1 MQEGT
6 RQRFAAA
13 KAYLDD
19 RSPIDSALHAEV
31 AYELDQLRR
40 VRVQEVILIQI
51 PFFGVKFDIND
62 LSVLAGIAFSV
73 ILLWFAMSV
82 SSEQRDL
89 QLTFMRCEE
98 IDQLRT
104 CYDLLL
110 VRQVL
115 TTPPDPTGEGIT
127 WFRGLTTVLYFLPV
141 LVQIKIV
148 WYDVTSFHF
157 GAATNAIDALSGLL
171 AGIAFLVVILVLT
184 LASVRMGKEID
195 NLWREKADRLG
206 IGRPKADAQGS
217 K

>member
-1 MQEGT
+1 
-6 RQRFAAA
+6 
-13 KAYLDD
+13 
-19 RSPIDSALHAEV
+19 
-31 AYELDQLRR
+31 
-40 VRVQEVILIQI
+40 
-51 PFFGVKFDIND
+51 
-62 LSVLAGIAFSV
+62 
-73 ILLWFAMSV
+73 MSV